1 MCGTRFARD
10 RGTHRAPGG
19 GVQRPNVGEDELE
32 SVRFMTLAVS
42 NDWFPINQKPYDEGM
57 IECASALVSN
67 APRPDSQTLQL
78 ARGTTINKR
87 KGMQRSKK
95 LTKEP
100 FHS

>member
-10 RGTHRAPGG
+10 RGTYRAPGG

-78 ARGTTINKR
+78 A
-87 KGMQRSKK
+87 
-95 LTKEP
+95 
-100 FHS
+100 